1 MRKSSIL
8 AAVMTAAMSLAQAA
22 SAADVYTSAPL
33 DVNGTTSGD
42 FLGTLDVATPVAV
55 LETKGDQTKVRVS
68 GWALKEYPSQIFKE
82 AGLRIQY
89 ASFDEE
95 GAVKLDPKGGEKTV
109 QGNVWQKAS
118 AEGWV
123 PTKSLTK
130 DIAALWAAGEKR
142 HKDACSSCHP
152 APHANHFTANQWA
165 SQLPERGGRT
175 GHSRRGNNAVMFKWL
190 QANAKPL

>member
-1 MRKSSIL
+1 MRKSFVL
-8 AAVMTAAMSLAQAA
+8 AAAATAAMALAQAA
-22 SAADVYTSAPL
+22 SAADVYTSASPE
-33 DVNGTTSGD
+33 VNATAEGSY
-42 FLGTLDVATPVAV
+42 LGSLDVATPVEV
-55 LETKGDQTKVRVS
+55 LEAKGNQSKIRVS
-68 GWALKEYPSQIFKE
+68 GWALKDYPSQIFKD

-95 GAVKLDPKGGEKTV
+95 GAVKLDPKGGEKTI

-123 PTKSLTK
+123 PTSSLTK
-130 DIAALWAAGEKR
+130 DIGALWAEGEKR

-165 SQLPERGGRT
+165 SQLPAKGGRT
-175 GHSRRGNNAVMFKWL
+175 GHSRAGNNAVMFKWL
-190 QANAKPL
+190 QENAKPL